1 MLDASGLVT
10 SSMSDRAFV
19 DTNVVVYAFD
29 DDEPVK
35 QEQARSI
42 IDPTNDD
49 VLVVSTQVLSE
60 FYVTVTRKLARP
72 LPPDVAARAVNE
84 LLQLPIVSVDPTLV
98 VRAMQTSD
106 RHRISLWDAQIIE
119 AAAAAGCTR
128 LLTEDL
134 AGGSTI
140 RGVAIIDP
148 FS

>member
-1 MLDASGLVT
+1 MVDASGLVT

-29 DDEPVK
+29 DDEPAK

-72 LPPDVAARAVNE
+72 LSPDLAARAVNE

-119 AAAAAGCTR
+119 AAAAAGCMR

-140 RGVAIIDP
+140 RGVEIIDP